1 MRKFILFCLLLIAG
15 QLLAQDTTL
24 KRLKTEAGKEIKKD
38 ANDTIPQLWKKGGV
52 FSLTMAQGSL
62 SNWAA
67 GGDDFAL
74 AFNTILSMFAFYKK
88 DVYSWDN
95 TFDFSLGLIN
105 TTSQGSRKNDD
116 RIDLLSKAG
125 RAISSNW
132 NIAALVNFRTQILNG
147 YKYGKDNEKTLTSR
161 FFAPAYLIT
170 TLGLDYKPND
180 HFSVFVSPIT
190 TRWVFVKD
198 DSLSAKGVYGVDP
211 GAHSRTEIGAFL
223 TATCLTDVEKP
234 FSYKG
239 RLDLFSN
246 YRHNPE
252 KIDVYMS
259 NLFAVKLSKVLAVT
273 WNVELIYDDDV
284 RIFGDDGHSP
294 ALQFKSLVGVG
305 LSVKF

>member
-1 MRKFILFCLLLIAG
+1 M
-15 QLLAQDTTL
+15 

-38 ANDTIPQLWKKGGV
+38 AADTIPPIWKKGGIYN
-52 FSLTMAQGSL
+52 LTLAQGSL

-67 GGDDFAL
+67 GGDDFTIAV
-74 AFNTILSMFAFYKK
+74 NTILSLFAFYKK
-88 DVYSWDN
+88 DIYSWDN
-95 TFDFSLGLIN
+95 TLDFSLGYLK

-116 RIDLLSKAG
+116 RIDVFSKLG

-132 NIAALVNFRTQILNG
+132 NISALVNFRTQLLKG
-147 YKYGKDNEKTLTSR
+147 YKYGKNNEQTLTST
-161 FFAPAYLIT
+161 FLSPGYLIT
-170 TLGLDYKPND
+170 TLGLDYKPNEQ
-180 HFSVFVSPIT
+180 FSVFISPIT
-190 TRWVFVKD
+190 ARWVFVKD
-198 DSLSAKGVYGVDP
+198 DTISAKGIYGVDP

-223 TATCLTDVEKP
+223 TASYLTDVEKP

-252 KIDVYMS
+252 KIDVYMT